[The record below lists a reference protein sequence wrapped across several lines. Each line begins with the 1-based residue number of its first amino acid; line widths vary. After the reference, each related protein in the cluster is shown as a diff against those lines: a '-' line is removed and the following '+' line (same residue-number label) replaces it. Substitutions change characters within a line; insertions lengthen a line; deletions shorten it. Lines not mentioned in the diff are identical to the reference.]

1 MEPMCLCIVFC
12 HTTNSRP
19 ELIGRQVSLIMA
31 GNMETSNSP
40 QNAYLN
46 CHQDAIT
53 YVKKLSYS
61 LGLHLSLGKTEFASH
76 CISLNL
82 DDTSLNRVR
91 NNLFFA
97 AQVSGLADER
107 ALPVSR
113 KGTSLHPLS
122 EKLIEDI
129 WYLADCISSGRNV
142 KRVMYKS
149 GKRNTQYLEN
159 RLSSCNAPSSVSSL
173 NPSLF
178 TSEEIVVHESG
189 TEQKCVEENG
199 EEAGVRMGAD
209 GEYVLGGN

>member
-1 MEPMCLCIVFC
+1 MEPTCLCTAFATRLTLI
-12 HTTNSRP
+12 P
-19 ELIGRQVSLIMA
+19 KLIGRQVSLRMA

-40 QNAYLN
+40 QNASLN
-46 CHQDAIT
+46 CHQDAIA
-53 YVKKLSYS
+53 YVRKLSSS
-61 LGLHLSLGKTEFASH
+61 LGLHLSLGKTEFAPH

-122 EKLIEDI
+122 EKLIKDI
-129 WYLADCISSGRNV
+129 WYLADCISSEHNV
-142 KRVMYKS
+142 KCVMYKS

-159 RLSSCNAPSSVSSL
+159 IYTFLMQCTIICIQSEPKSL
-173 NPSLF
+173 YL
-178 TSEEIVVHESG
+178 
-189 TEQKCVEENG
+189 
-199 EEAGVRMGAD
+199 
-209 GEYVLGGN
+209 